1 MNKVIRPQK
10 GPQEKFLATTAEIAI
25 YGGAAG
31 GGKTYAILMEPLRYI
46 YTKGYRAVI
55 FRKNFN
61 QIFASGGIWDESR
74 EMYSDI
80 SGAKSVQTPKFK
92 WSFKNMAHIYF
103 DFLGRDADVEKWQGS
118 QITFIGFDEL
128 THFTERQFFYMMSRN
143 RSTCGVRPYIRATCN
158 PDADSWV
165 AKFIE
170 WWINPE
176 TGYPI
181 PERSGKKRYM
191 ARIEADDNVI
201 WADTRQELLD
211 KGIAPEKVKSVT
223 FIASTLEDNKIL
235 MEKDPG
241 YKANL
246 ESLPLVERERLLHG
260 NWKIKAAAGMFFKR
274 VQIGEILPT
283 VPEDLVAIVRGWDL
297 AATDVDENEDAAYTA
312 GVLMAKRS
320 NGRFV
325 VIDVI
330 NQQLKAGDV
339 RKLIKTTTVAD
350 NAKYG
355 YMRQRLPQDPGQAG
369 KEQAESYIA
378 MLAGYDVVTK
388 QESGSKQTRAEP
400 MAAQWQIKD
409 GKILCGTRDD
419 DGTICG
425 PGGHVEDGE
434 PPDRT
439 ATREAQEE
447 FSITPLYLLPLGH
460 YKGSTGRYLPSTVYF
475 TDQFTGDP
483 VADEDEMHNA
493 RWLTLRELENETLF
507 PPFAESLNMLK
518 NSLTS
523 MDQPDT
529 IKSDGGPG
537 SGRYPKGSGKK
548 NSGTGRER
556 KKSLPMT
563 TVEKAKV
570 THDINNLYHAKFK
583 GKRKCFIRTRSNEPD
598 SPTYTYRFANHGF
611 NDYDIYSKEWEE

>member
-10 GPQEKFLATTAEIAI
+10 GPQEKFLASTAEIAI

-31 GGKTYAILMEPLRYI
+31 GGKTFAILMEPLRYI
-46 YTKGYRAVI
+46 HTKGYRAVI

-74 EMYSDI
+74 EIYGDI

-92 WSFKNMAHIYF
+92 WSFNNKAHIYF

-170 WWINPE
+170 WWIDQE
-176 TGYPI
+176 TGHPI

-191 ARIEADDNVI
+191 ARIESDDNVI

-211 KGIAPEKVKSVT
+211 KGIDPVKIKSVT

-274 VQIGEILPT
+274 TQLGEILTTLPNDI
-283 VPEDLVAIVRGWDL
+283 VSLVRGWDL
-297 AATDVDENEDAAYTA
+297 AATDTDENDEAAYTA
-312 GVLMAKRS
+312 GVLMARRS
-320 NGRFV
+320 NGRFLI
-325 VIDVI
+325 IDVI

-339 RKLIKTTTVAD
+339 RKLLKQTAALD
-350 NAKYG
+350 NITYG
-355 YMRQRLPQDPGQAG
+355 YVRQRLPQDPGQAG
-369 KEQAESYIA
+369 KAQAESFA
-378 MLAGYDVVTK
+378 LMLAGYDFSI
-388 QESGSKQTRAEP
+388 QLESGSKQTRAEP
-400 MAAQWQIKD
+400 MAALWQQGFFDIMAGEWNESYLNQLESFPESKYKD
-409 GKILCGTRDD
+409 MVDAGSSAFN
-419 DGTICG
+419 
-425 PGGHVEDGE
+425 E
-434 PPDRT
+434 
-439 ATREAQEE
+439 
-447 FSITPLYLLPLGH
+447 ITLG
-460 YKGSTGRYLPSTVYF
+460 
-475 TDQFTGDP
+475 
-483 VADEDEMHNA
+483 M
-493 RWLTLRELENETLF
+493 
-507 PPFAESLNMLK
+507 
-518 NSLTS
+518 
-523 MDQPDT
+523 
-529 IKSDGGPG
+529 
-537 SGRYPKGSGKK
+537 
-548 NSGTGRER
+548 
-556 KKSLPMT
+556 
-563 TVEKAKV
+563 
-570 THDINNLYHAKFK
+570 
-583 GKRKCFIRTRSNEPD
+583 
-598 SPTYTYRFANHGF
+598 GF
-611 NDYDIYSKEWEE
+611 NIDNLL